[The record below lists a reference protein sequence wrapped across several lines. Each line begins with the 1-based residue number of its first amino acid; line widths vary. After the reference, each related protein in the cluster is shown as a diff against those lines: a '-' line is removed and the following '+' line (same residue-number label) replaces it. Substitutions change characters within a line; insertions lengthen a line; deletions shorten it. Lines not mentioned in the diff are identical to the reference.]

1 MSAPSQSSIRTLLDP
16 VVRDN
21 PITLQILGVC
31 SALAVTRSVATAL
44 VMSLSVTAVL
54 VGASVAISTLR
65 NEIPRS
71 VRLIIEITIIATLVI
86 VVDQVLQAFFWEL
99 SRELSVFVGL
109 IITNCVILGRAETFA
124 MHQSPG
130 RSLLDA
136 LGNGLGYSW
145 ILLFIGGIRELLGS
159 GTLLGYAVLPLVEN
173 GGWYEPVAL
182 MLRPPSAFFLIG
194 FLIWGLNSAKLAR
207 ARASERTA
215 KAPTQHS
222 RVARDLA

>member
-1 MSAPSQSSIRTLLDP
+1 MTAHPQASLRTLLDP
-16 VVRDN
+16 LVRDN
-21 PITLQILGVC
+21 PITLQVLGVC

-54 VGASVAISTLR
+54 MVSSVAISTIR
-65 NEIPRS
+65 NEVPRS
-71 VRLIIEITIIATLVI
+71 VRLIIEITIIASLVI

-109 IITNCVILGRAETFA
+109 IITNCVILGRAESFA
-124 MHQSPG
+124 MHQTPG

-159 GTLLGYAVLPLVEN
+159 GTLLGHVVLPLEEN
-173 GGWYEPVAL
+173 GGWFEPVAL

-194 FLIWGLNSAKLAR
+194 LLIWGLRSAHLAR
-207 ARASERTA
+207 ARASESASAVPST
-215 KAPTQHS
+215 PT
-222 RVARDLA
+222 VAGDFA

>member
-1 MSAPSQSSIRTLLDP
+1 MNPTSRSSLRVLLDP
-16 VVRDN
+16 LVRDN
-21 PITLQILGVC
+21 PITLQVLGVC

-54 VGASVAISTLR
+54 MAASVAISSIR
-65 NEIPRS
+65 REVPRS
-71 VRLIIEITIIATLVI
+71 VRLIIEITIIASFVI

-109 IITNCVILGRAETFA
+109 IITNCLILGRAETFA
-124 MHQSPG
+124 LHQPPG

-145 ILLFIGGIRELLGS
+145 ILLFVGGTRELLGQ

-173 GGWYEPVAL
+173 GGFYEPVAL

-194 FLIWGLNSAKLAR
+194 LLIWGLRSASLAR
-207 ARASERTA
+207 ERSRAGA
-215 KAPTQHS
+215 MAAVPA
-222 RVARDLA
+222 ARDLAGDAT